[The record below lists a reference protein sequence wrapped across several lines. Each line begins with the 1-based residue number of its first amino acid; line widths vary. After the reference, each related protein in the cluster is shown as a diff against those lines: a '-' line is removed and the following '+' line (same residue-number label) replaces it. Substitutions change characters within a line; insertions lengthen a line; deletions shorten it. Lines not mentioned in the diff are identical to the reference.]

1 MISERTAFQ
10 LVAAVAIL
18 IALAAAPAAAREIT
32 TGGTVYVGEEE
43 IAFAGAFGVGPVTRI
58 VHYSDPAAGVIDK
71 TIQADAAGNI
81 TELSRTAIGTT
92 TGSYYVFDAA
102 GDPANLA
109 TALGYI
115 IIQNPQATLG
125 VVLSNAQQE
134 SVDGKSVTRSTPVAF
149 KLTNN
154 FNGLAGTGAAMNVE
168 VTLPGGGVTTQFGG
182 QTLSGIAVNGTTALA
197 NPVDLSTAAAGTYT
211 AIAKWPTA
219 SDFYGKG
226 FDSNAVTFEVAIP
239 HVTLSANKETAVRGN
254 SFTVTV
260 TGEAKK
266 NYRLFVRDI
275 GGLAPE
281 RYPVVTP
288 GQVGVV
294 SNPGPTNTT
303 ILTNAAGTRSVQFTT
318 NQSTGDWIFTICVED
333 PANPGIYDE
342 VRVRV
347 ERGDVTITAS
357 GTGVY
362 CIGEEVVFSGTNTD
376 GGTTY
381 LFLTGPNRPTNG
393 ARLEDAVLGVQT
405 GNESTFTRAAV
416 GADDTWTY
424 RWDTSRVNWFL
435 DAGGYTIYAVSEPRS
450 KDSLSDAQYSTASI
464 QVRAPSVTATAS
476 GATVAKG
483 DDLTITGTATG
494 NPANICVWIFGKNYS
509 RFQQPV
515 PVEPDSTFRYIIES
529 GDMGVLTS
537 VPYSVVIQH
546 PMDDRFDVW
555 VSGTTLTGNGIT
567 SVDLATLQA
576 PDAAIAL
583 IDALDSPDVD
593 DIYANL
599 TFIIEV
605 PWILIDPI
613 GEPTAGSTF
622 TISGTTNLAAGDTLL
637 IEVTPALFDPNNG
650 GGTAGVATVQQGD
663 GANTWSFEVDG
674 ASFKPDQYSVNVES
688 IETDTTSTATFTV
701 TEGPEV
707 PLPGENLT
715 LSPGWNFVSVPRPLA
730 AGNDTAAIFEG
741 VDTDSHSILR
751 YDTANRSWIN
761 LQETDRL
768 TPLDGIWIYS
778 TGPATVPL
786 TFSTAFPL
794 PPAERALA
802 AGWNAVGITGTT
814 PPAARDALLS
824 VDGQWT
830 TLIGF
835 DAQTQAFE
843 AAIIND
849 GRGAYADDRSV
860 YPGRGYWLYMTG
872 PGTLCAIGV

>member
-1 MISERTAFQ
+1 RF
-10 LVAAVAIL
+10 
-18 IALAAAPAAAREIT
+18 
-32 TGGTVYVGEEE
+32 
-43 IAFAGAFGVGPVTRI
+43 PVQ
-58 VHYSDPAAGVIDK
+58 P
-71 TIQADAAGNI
+71 
-81 TELSRTAIGTT
+81 
-92 TGSYYVFDAA
+92 
-102 GDPANLA
+102 
-109 TALGYI
+109 
-115 IIQNPQATLG
+115 
-125 VVLSNAQQE
+125 
-134 SVDGKSVTRSTPVAF
+134 RSTPVAF

-154 FNGLAGTGAAMNVE
+154 LNGLAGAGAAMNIE

-182 QTLSGIAVNGTTALA
+182 QILSGIAVNGTTALV

-211 AIAKWPTA
+211 AVAKWPAA

-226 FDSNAVTFEVAIP
+226 YDSNAVTFEVVIP
-239 HVTLSANKETAVRGN
+239 QLTLSANKETVVRSN

-288 GQVGVV
+288 GQNGVV
-294 SNPGPTNTT
+294 STHSPTDIT
-303 ILTNAAGTRSVQFTT
+303 ILTTAAGTRSIQFDT

-333 PANPGIYDE
+333 PASPGIYNE

-362 CIGEEVVFSGTNTD
+362 CIGEEVVFSGTCTD

-381 LFLTGPNRPTNG
+381 LFLTGPNCPTNG
-393 ARLEDAVLGVQT
+393 VGFEDVNTGAISAGVQT
-405 GNESTFTRAAV
+405 GNESTFTRVAV
-416 GADDTWTY
+416 EADDTWTY
-424 RWDTSRVNWFL
+424 RWDTSRVNRVL

-483 DDLTITGTATG
+483 DDLTITGVATG

-515 PVEPDSTFRYIIES
+515 PVELNSTFEYTIES
-529 GDMGVLTS
+529 GDLGVLTS
-537 VPYSVVIQH
+537 VPYSVVVQH

-567 SVDLATLQA
+567 AVDLATLQA

-599 TFIIEV
+599 TFLIEA
-605 PWILIDPI
+605 PWLLIDPI
-613 GEPTAGSTF
+613 DDKAAGSMF
-622 TISGTTNLAAGDTLL
+622 TISGTTNLAAGDILNV
-637 IEVTPALFDPNNG
+637 EVTSAAFDPHNSA
-650 GGTAGVATVQQGD
+650 GTAGVATVQQGD
-663 GANTWSFEVDG
+663 DANTWSFEVDG

-688 IETDTTSTATFTV
+688 IETDTTSTATFNV
-701 TEGPEV
+701 TDV

-715 LSPGWNFVSVPRPLA
+715 LSPGWNFISIPRPLA

-741 VDTDSHSILR
+741 VKTGGRSAFR
-751 YDTANRSWIN
+751 YDTAAGDWIA

-768 TPLDGIWIYS
+768 APLEGIWIYS

-786 TFSTAFPL
+786 NFSTDPL
-794 PPAERALA
+794 TPPAERALA
-802 AGWNAVGITGTT
+802 AGWNAVGIAGTAPT
-814 PPAARDALLS
+814 TARDTLLS

-843 AAIIND
+843 
-849 GRGAYADDRSV
+849 
-860 YPGRGYWLYMTG
+860 TG
-872 PGTLCAIGV
+872 IVNG